1 MKKYRVW
8 AYDKISYYVD
18 LNATNK
24 SDAYTRAM
32 DVNVLDWRQGDDSDY
47 PDLNIKKRDIEEIKN
62 LREENLKV
70 RLTTVCQSYFKEQI
84 SEEISKLK
92 VICGKT
98 ASFAI
103 D

>member
-18 LNATNK
+18 LSAANK
-24 SDAYTRAM
+24 SDAYTKAM

-62 LREENLKV
+62 KKDWSEG
-70 RLTTVCQSYFKEQI
+70 YKEWQ
-84 SEEISKLK
+84 KK
-92 VICGKT
+92 
-98 ASFAI
+98 
-103 D
+103 

>member
-18 LNATNK
+18 LDATNK
-24 SDAYTRAM
+24 SDAYTKAM

-62 LREENLKV
+62 DK
-70 RLTTVCQSYFKEQI
+70 
-84 SEEISKLK
+84 
-92 VICGKT
+92 
-98 ASFAI
+98 
-103 D
+103 